1 MCDNKMITIKLT
13 WGADGTD
20 LEASIG
26 RISIPESVFDT
37 DEEAFVDLVQV
48 SIIKDMPDVVAS
60 LGRLACKVIDEAIQ
74 QCLRAKND
82 SEMMTGGILG
92 AVSVNLGSGEI
103 REER

>member
-1 MCDNKMITIKLT
+1 M
-13 WGADGTD
+13 
-20 LEASIG
+20 
-26 RISIPESVFDT
+26 
-37 DEEAFVDLVQV
+37 
-48 SIIKDMPDVVAS
+48 
-60 LGRLACKVIDEAIQ
+60 IDEAIQ

>member
-13 WGADGTD
+13 LGADGTD
-20 LEASIG
+20 LEAPIG
-26 RISIPESVFDT
+26 RISILESVFDT
-37 DEEAFVDLVQV
+37 DEETSVDLVQV

-60 LGRLACKVIDEAIQ
+60 LGRLACKAIDEAIQ
-74 QCLRAKND
+74 QCLRTKND